1 MRKLTAEENNQLY
14 QDGIT
19 ILGAFTNSV
28 SILSGQKCMYD
39 LLYNGDVAV
48 FLDDER
54 CFYGKSTEAYAW
66 LNDKVASYYEGRY

>member
-28 SILSGQKCMYD
+28 SILSGQKCLYD
-39 LLYNGDVAV
+39 LFYDGSVSI
-48 FLDDER
+48 FLDGER

-66 LNDKVASYYEGRY
+66 LNDKVASYYEGRC